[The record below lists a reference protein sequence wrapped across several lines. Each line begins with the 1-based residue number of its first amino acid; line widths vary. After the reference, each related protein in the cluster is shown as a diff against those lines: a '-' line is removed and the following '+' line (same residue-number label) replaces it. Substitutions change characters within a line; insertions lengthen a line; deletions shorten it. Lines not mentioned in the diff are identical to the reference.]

1 MTQERLTVRKIKEI
15 LRLKWDCQLSERAI
29 ARSCRI
35 SRSTVGDYVRRA
47 ETAGLKWPLP
57 EDLNDDQ
64 LYTVLYPRTSQVN
77 PKAVYLP
84 DWQHIHLELRK
95 KGVTLR
101 LLWMEYLEQHP
112 QGYGYSQFCQLYR
125 DWTGK
130 MQPTMRLNHKAGE
143 KMFVDYAGQT
153 APVIDPK
160 TGEIREAEIFVA
172 VLGASSYMYAE
183 AQWHQ
188 DLPNWTG
195 GHVRAYAFFGGV
207 TEVVVPDNLK
217 AGVTHPSR
225 YDPEINLTYQE
236 MAEHYGVAVV
246 PARVAHPRDKSKVE
260 VGVQNV
266 ERWILARLRNQK
278 FFSLYELNQAIRELL
293 VELNNRKM
301 EHLGK
306 SRRELFELVDQPALK
321 PLPVTAYEF
330 ALWKKARISIDYHV
344 EYDRVFYSV
353 PCYWYPAEVLIRAAE
368 KTIEIFANGKRVA
381 LHPRTHHQGAH
392 HTIPEH
398 MPADHRFYGEWS
410 PERFIRWAEQ
420 IGPET
425 AKIVQIELKSRP
437 HPEQAYRAC
446 MGILGFA
453 RKYTPG
459 RLESACRYALANEI
473 QTYRGIKNI
482 LSNHLDQSSVLDVSC
497 AQSEGLSQPS
507 LPLPHTNIRGK
518 DYYN

>member
-1 MTQERLTVRKIKEI
+1 MRKIKEI
-15 LRLKWDCQLSERAI
+15 LRLKWECQLSERAI

-47 ETAGLKWPLP
+47 ETAGLKRPLP
-57 EDLNDDQ
+57 EDLNDNQ
-64 LYTVLYPRTSQVN
+64 LYELLYPRTGHIT
-77 PKAVYLP
+77 PKAAYLP

-125 DWTGK
+125 DWCGK
-130 MQPTMRLNHKAGE
+130 IQPTMRLNHKAGE

-153 APVIDPK
+153 VPVIDPK
-160 TGEIREAEIFVA
+160 TGEIREVEIFVA
-172 VLGASSYMYAE
+172 VLGASSYTYAE
-183 AQWHQ
+183 AHWHQ

-195 GHVRAYAFFGGV
+195 GHVRAYAFFRGV

-225 YDPEINLTYQE
+225 YDPEINQTYQE
-236 MAEHYGVAVV
+236 MAEHYGVAVI
-246 PARVAHPRDKSKVE
+246 PARVAHPRDKAKVE

-321 PLPVTAYEF
+321 PLPATPYEF

-344 EYDRVFYSV
+344 EYDGVFYSV
-353 PCYWYPAEVLIRAAE
+353 PCHLYPAEVLIRAAE

-381 LHPRTHHQGAH
+381 LHLRAHHQGTH
-392 HTIPEH
+392 YTIPEH

-410 PERFIRWAEQ
+410 PERFLRWAEK

-425 AKIVQIELKSRP
+425 AKIVQIELKSRQ

-482 LSNHLDQSSVLDVSC
+482 LMNHLDQLTS
-497 AQSEGLSQPS
+497 SEGLSQPS